1 MYKLGGTRRCR
12 WRGANVTDPLTRLN
26 IFIYYSGVGIIYLVL
41 WPWDLSGCIIIA
53 STVTSLGSLNWSF
66 ARPASLSNPSVY
78 RSVGGNHIST
88 KNSAASAESRDD
100 LVDGPGA
107 ALCVCVF
114 FLSAPRGF
122 IYLYLSG
129 KLRLLFAQ
137 RPHIRQIM
145 SPLGA
150 ELYSGGSRLGL
161 IVRII

>member
-137 RPHIRQIM
+137 RPHIRRIM

-150 ELYSGGSRLGL
+150 GLYSGGSRW

>member
-1 MYKLGGTRRCR
+1 
-12 WRGANVTDPLTRLN
+12 
-26 IFIYYSGVGIIYLVL
+26 VGIIYLVL

>member
-26 IFIYYSGVGIIYLVL
+26 IFIYYFRVGIIYLVL

-114 FLSAPRGF
+114 FFVCSTR
-122 IYLYLSG
+122 LYLFVFIG
-129 KLRLLFAQ
+129 KIAPSF
-137 RPHIRQIM
+137 RPTPPHTANNESTWRRVIFRWFP
-145 SPLGA
+145 SW
-150 ELYSGGSRLGL
+150 SDC
-161 IVRII
+161 

>member
-26 IFIYYSGVGIIYLVL
+26 IFIYYFRVGIIYLVL

-107 ALCVCVF
+107 GRSLCAFVF
-114 FLSAPRGF
+114 FFCLLHAALFICIYRENCAFFSPNAPT
-122 IYLYLSG
+122 YG
-129 KLRLLFAQ
+129 K
-137 RPHIRQIM
+137 
-145 SPLGA
+145 
-150 ELYSGGSRLGL
+150 
-161 IVRII
+161 